1 MAWPEASGTRIV
13 FHIGD
18 APPHG
23 KSGCGGHPFHSMHD
37 DHPAGHPSDLPLD
50 TLFQQMQDKELDYY
64 FGAINTSTDGML
76 KTFER
81 YCGRPIQSFNV
92 TKPASIGS
100 AVSASVM
107 DSVSVRS
114 SVASEGPAGP
124 SRLPPMDKTTPRW
137 TMMPVVDATIM
148 TLDLPDSIEHIT
160 SMAPLEQKVVR
171 GSVQAESGIRRH
183 CGGLSPVESPG
194 SPWATSSPRNPRG
207 LN

>member
-76 KTFER
+76 KIFER
-81 YCGRPIQSFNV
+81 YYGRPIQSFNV
-92 TKPASIGS
+92 SNPASIGS

-107 DSVSVRS
+107 EMDHYDIVPQL
-114 SVASEGPAGP
+114 VA
-124 SRLPPMDKTTPRW
+124 DKILANAKR
-137 TMMPVVDATIM
+137 
-148 TLDLPDSIEHIT
+148 
-160 SMAPLEQKVVR
+160 
-171 GSVQAESGIRRH
+171 
-183 CGGLSPVESPG
+183 PVEEEEE
-194 SPWATSSPRNPRG
+194 
-207 LN
+207 